1 LHSKGG
7 VYVNDALGRTT
18 LDFTTDDDFDADLRL
33 ANDELSFIGE
43 TKLVARWH
51 LLPDFSLRAAY
62 EMMYVTA
69 QALAPNQLTFI
80 NDFSYLNTSQ
90 DPFYH
95 GASFGFEGYW

>member
-1 LHSKGG
+1 VHTKGG
-7 VYVNDALGRTT
+7 IYLNDALGRTT
-18 LDFTTDDDFDADLRL
+18 LDFTSDDDFDADLRL
-33 ANDELSFIGE
+33 TNDELSFIGE
-43 TKLVARWH
+43 AKLVARWH

-69 QALAPNQLTFI
+69 QALAPNQSTFI
-80 NDFSYLNTSQ
+80 NDFAYLNTSQ